1 MSNYEMTPIYVDGK
15 KVGEVYLEK
24 DTLKTMQH
32 FLGEKDALVRLVPN
46 AAIMPEEGVV
56 DILSFHLEIID
67 VGGY

>member
-1 MSNYEMTPIYVDGK
+1 MANYEMTPICVNGE

-32 FLGEKDALVRLVPN
+32 FLGEENALVRLIPS
-46 AAIMPEEGVV
+46 AAIMPEEGIV
-56 DILSFHLEIID
+56 DILAFHLEIID